1 MTINEDQS
9 MEQRILE
16 AAERLFLQKGFSMTS
31 TTEIAKEA
39 GCNQALVHYY
49 FRTKDNLFET
59 IFTKKFEDFFSGLD
73 FIDEPGAPFET
84 TLRRLVEA
92 QFELVRRNPQL
103 PFLVINELTT
113 NPSRIES
120 LKQRV
125 GGLVEGMHSRLGAM
139 LEAAIAAGRIRPV
152 GMIDVLFDLLSLN
165 VAVFL
170 AAPIVKPVL
179 GLDDAGYEAIIEAR
193 KREIV
198 ELIVRG
204 LAPDADRPGAS
215 GASR

>member
-1 MTINEDQS
+1 MTINKDLS

-16 AAERLFLQKGFSMTS
+16 VAERLFLEKGFALTS

-59 IFTKKFEDFFSGLD
+59 IFIKKFESFFAGLD

-84 TLRRLVEA
+84 TLQRLVEA

-125 GGLVEGMHSRLGAM
+125 GGLIAGMHSRLGS
-139 LEAAIAAGRIRPV
+139 LLDAAVAAGRIRPV
-152 GMIDVLFDLLSLN
+152 GLVDVVFDLLSLN

-170 AAPIVKPVL
+170 AAPIAKPVL
-179 GLDDAGYEAIIEAR
+179 GLDEAGYEAIIEAR

-204 LAPDADRPGAS
+204 LAPDGDRPRDS
-215 GASR
+215 GGSR